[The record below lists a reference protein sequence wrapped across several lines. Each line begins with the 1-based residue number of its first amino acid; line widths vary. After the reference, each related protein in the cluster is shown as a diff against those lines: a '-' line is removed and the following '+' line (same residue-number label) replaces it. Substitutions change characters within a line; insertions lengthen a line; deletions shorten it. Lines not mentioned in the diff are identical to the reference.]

1 MVDYTDEQRTAV
13 ALFQMSY
20 QSAREDRMTR
30 EEARTAALNFLRG
43 STYGRHARMVSAN
56 FPADLLP

>member
-1 MVDYTDEQRTAV
+1 MIDYTEEQRTAV
-13 ALFQMSY
+13 SLFQMSY

-43 STYGRHARMVSAN
+43 GTYGAHARMVSAN